1 MVPFQ
6 RTRVVFEILAVPKL
20 RWIDEYA
27 DDNPLCVFASET
39 NKRYVTRMQ
48 ITHRRDERHMFVM
61 EPPLG
66 EMLGEI
72 LFIVNNYHDLF

>member
-1 MVPFQ
+1 LVPFQ
-6 RTRVVFEILAVPKL
+6 RTRVVFEILAFPEL

-27 DDNPLCVFASET
+27 DDNPLGVFAGEI
-39 NKRYVTRMQ
+39 NKRYVTCMQ
-48 ITHRRDERHMFVM
+48 ITHRRDERYMFVM

>member
-1 MVPFQ
+1 
-6 RTRVVFEILAVPKL
+6 
-20 RWIDEYA
+20 
-27 DDNPLCVFASET
+27 VFASET

-48 ITHRRDERHMFVM
+48 ITHRRDERYMFVM